1 MILEVAH
8 LPVKEGQE
16 PAFEAAFA
24 EAQKLIA
31 AQPGY
36 RSHELMR
43 GADAGNGSH
52 YVLLVHWDTVAAHQE
67 GFRQSADYQ
76 TWRERLHRF
85 YEPGV
90 TVAHFATVAGALS
103 STAST
108 ASTLK

>member
-8 LPVKEGQE
+8 LPVKDGQE
-16 PAFEAAFA
+16 AAFEAAFA

-36 RSHELMR
+36 RSHELTR

-52 YVLLVHWDTVAAHQE
+52 YVLLVRWDTVAAHQD

-76 TWRERLHRF
+76 KWRELLHRF

-90 TVAHFATVAGALS
+90 AVAHFATVAGALS
-103 STAST
+103 AAS
-108 ASTLK
+108 ALKQG

>member
-52 YVLLVHWDTVAAHQE
+52 YVLLVRWDSVAAHQD
-67 GFRQSADYQ
+67 GFRRSAEYQ
-76 TWRERLHRF
+76 TWREMLHRF

-90 TVAHFATVAGALS
+90 SVAHFATVAGALN
-103 STAST
+103 TTGAS
-108 ASTLK
+108 KQG